1 MARVARG
8 GDRVEAA
15 RQMLVGAKTLEQL
28 RQAQSVVLPL
38 DYGLSL
44 EQTAQVIGRSVHW
57 TSRIR
62 NRFLSGETA
71 GDGQR
76 QARGG
81 RRRQL
86 MAPEEEAAILAPFLD
101 HASTGGILVVG
112 QVKAHID
119 AQLPRPMALSSVYNL
134 LHRHGWRKL
143 APDKR
148 HPQSD
153 PQAQEDW
160 KKNSPKP
167 SRKRKPPSPSS
178 APLS

>member
-1 MARVARG
+1 MVRVARG
-8 GDRVEAA
+8 GDRVEEA
-15 RQMLVGAKTLEQL
+15 RRMLANAKTLEQL

-44 EQTAQVIGRSVHW
+44 EQTAGVIGRSVHW

-62 NRFLSGETA
+62 NRFLAGETA

-76 QARGG
+76 QSRGG
-81 RRRQL
+81 RRRQR
-86 MAPEEEAAILAPFLD
+86 MTPEEEQAILAPFLD
-101 HASTGGILVVG
+101 HARTGRILVVR
-112 QVKAHID
+112 QVKEQID
-119 AQLPRPMALSSVYNL
+119 AQLQRPMALSSVYNL

-160 KKNSPKP
+160 GKNPPK
-167 SRKRKPPSPSS
+167 SSGERKPPSPNRSPS
-178 APLS
+178 

>member
-15 RQMLVGAKTLEQL
+15 RQMLVGAKKLEQL

-76 QARGG
+76 QTRGG
-81 RRRQL
+81 RRRRL
-86 MAPEEEAAILAPFLD
+86 MTPEAEAAILAPFLD
-101 HASTGGILVVG
+101 HARTGGILVVG
-112 QVKAHID
+112 CSERSLGASKKRAFCGP
-119 AQLPRPMALSSVYNL
+119 AQLQLI
-134 LHRHGWRKL
+134 
-143 APDKR
+143 
-148 HPQSD
+148 
-153 PQAQEDW
+153 
-160 KKNSPKP
+160 
-167 SRKRKPPSPSS
+167 
-178 APLS
+178 